1 MSEDTINKSGFYA
14 PVRVRFADTDLQG
27 HVFFANY
34 LTYCDEGFMAYLERL
49 GYGWRKLGTMGL
61 ELYYV
66 ECSCQFKRKAFFG
79 DLLHVNTRIVNF
91 GKSSMTVEALI
102 STSHSDDIVAVG
114 RIAVVMASTQT
125 GKSTPIPA
133 EFIEAVKKFENL

>member
-1 MSEDTINKSGFYA
+1 M
-14 PVRVRFADTDLQG
+14 
-27 HVFFANY
+27 
-34 LTYCDEGFMAYLERL
+34 
-49 GYGWRKLGTMGL
+49 
-61 ELYYV
+61 
-66 ECSCQFKRKAFFG
+66 
-79 DLLHVNTRIVNF
+79 NTRIVNL